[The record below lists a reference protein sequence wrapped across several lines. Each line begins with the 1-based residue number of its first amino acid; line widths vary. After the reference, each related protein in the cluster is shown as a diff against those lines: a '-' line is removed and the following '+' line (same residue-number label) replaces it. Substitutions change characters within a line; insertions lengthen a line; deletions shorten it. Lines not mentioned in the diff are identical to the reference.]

1 MAIRHNEMDKRGITP
16 AGKRWELM
24 PIVEQDLDVAFFD
37 LRPITGANKSGTQ
50 PK

>member
-1 MAIRHNEMDKRGITP
+1 MDRRGLTP

-24 PIVEQDLDVAFFD
+24 PIVEQDLDVVYWD
-37 LRPITGANKSGTQ
+37 HRHCTGANKTETQ